1 MSKRVVD
8 ILKKHREAIDDLVQ
22 VGLIDARVQTMTDIY
37 TARRVVGLPQ
47 KTTAKAFKC
56 SQRTVSRY
64 ITILETE
71 L

>member
-1 MSKRVVD
+1 MSKKIVD
-8 ILKKHREAIDDLVQ
+8 VLRKHRGAIDDLIQ
-22 VGLIDARVQTMTDIY
+22 VGLIDARVLTMTDIY

-47 KTTAKAFKC
+47 KATAKVFKC

-64 ITILETE
+64 VSILETE